1 MEVVYS
7 PMQPAASFYTAA
19 KADGS
24 DSRSGVG
31 GEGADGRLIVSWTEI
46 GKSVGL
52 KRGAKSSCSKKRFS
66 EGLIADAK
74 SCANVDN
81 LKALPC
87 GAHRQGLW
95 SGTFVPEQHRAG
107 LKVGNALCQNDA
119 KHQRGDKVCVITVA
133 PVVELAIPT
142 SVTFYDLR
150 SRNYRLQQ
158 QSRNNTFR
166 LIAPPIRPQPKE
178 VK

>member
-7 PMQPAASFYTAA
+7 PMQPAAFFYTAA
-19 KADGS
+19 KADGT

-74 SCANVDN
+74 SCANVND

-95 SGTFVPEQHRAG
+95 SGTFVPEQHRLG
-107 LKVGNALCQNDA
+107 L
-119 KHQRGDKVCVITVA
+119 
-133 PVVELAIPT
+133 
-142 SVTFYDLR
+142 
-150 SRNYRLQQ
+150 
-158 QSRNNTFR
+158 
-166 LIAPPIRPQPKE
+166 
-178 VK
+178 